1 MTKLNSS
8 HNKISHTLMIS
19 GIPKEYCRTP
29 DELRTHFDEA
39 FNDVKIID
47 IKLVYDVRKLMT
59 VYNLLKKA
67 KTALNYCR
75 QKKKGSIQEQ
85 IVLKLQFHSIP
96 SSQIPEGGMHYIKC
110 NF

>member
-47 IKLVYDVRKLMT
+47 IKLVYDVRKLLT
-59 VYNLLKKA
+59 VYNLLKRA

-85 IVLKLQFHSIP
+85 RVNCS
-96 SSQIPEGGMHYIKC
+96 
-110 NF
+110 